1 MCTGQL
7 PEQPMKP
14 TLFVV
19 IASLLF
25 LLRIDSASAA
35 DLRSDMVVDAKWLV
49 AHAKDPDIVL
59 LHVGDAGEYAAGHI
73 PGARLVTLDDISVSE
88 HSKTGLMLEMPAAE
102 DLRAR
107 LQKLGISDDSRI
119 VVYYGKDWV
128 SPSTR
133 VVFTLQYAGLGDQT
147 KLLDGGMGAWV
158 RAGGAL
164 SKDATSARPGK
175 LSALHVQPIVVDRQ
189 YVRAHLAAPGTA
201 IVDGRATAYYDGVE
215 VGGAHGQMDHVGH
228 IKGARSIPF
237 TEITDERLMLK
248 SQAELRALFDRAG
261 VAPGDTVV
269 GYCHIGQQAT
279 AMLFAARLLGHP
291 VLLYD
296 GSFQDW
302 SRGDDAP
309 VEASVAKNTP

>member
-1 MCTGQL
+1 
-7 PEQPMKP
+7 MKP
-14 TLFVV
+14 SSFAVACLLLAFSM
-19 IASLLF
+19 ASTW
-25 LLRIDSASAA
+25 AA
-35 DLRSDMVVDAKWLV
+35 GDPRSDAVVDTKWLATHV
-49 AHAKDPDIVL
+49 KDPDIVL
-59 LHVGDAGEYAAGHI
+59 LHVGDADEYAAGHI

-88 HSKTGLMLEMPAAE
+88 HTKTGLMLQMPGVE

-133 VVFTLQYAGLGDQT
+133 VVFTLQFAGLTDHT

-158 RAGGAL
+158 RSGGAL
-164 SKDATSARPGK
+164 SKDAASAQQGK
-175 LSALHVQPIVVDRQ
+175 LSPLQIQPIVVDRE
-189 YVRAHLAAPGTA
+189 YVRAHLAAPGVA

-215 VGGAHGQMDHVGH
+215 VGGAHGQRDRVGH

-248 SQAELRALFDRAG
+248 SQAELQALFDRAG

>member
-1 MCTGQL
+1 
-7 PEQPMKP
+7 MKP
-14 TLFVV
+14 SSFVAV
-19 IASLLF
+19 FSWLALSTG
-25 LLRIDSASAA
+25 SAFAG
-35 DLRSDMVVDAKWLV
+35 DPRSDLVVDAKWLA
-49 AHAKDPDIVL
+49 AHVKNPDIVL
-59 LHVGDAGEYAAGHI
+59 LHVGDADEYESGHI

-88 HSKTGLMLEMPAAE
+88 HTKTGLMLEMPADE
-102 DLRAR
+102 DLRGR
-107 LQKLGISDDSRI
+107 LQKLGISDDSQI

-133 VVFTLQYAGLGDQT
+133 VVFTLQYAGLADRT

-158 RAGGAL
+158 RAGGTL
-164 SKDATSARPGK
+164 SKEVSAARPGN
-175 LSALHVQPIVVDRQ
+175 LSSLHVQPIVVDRQ
-189 YVRAHLAAPGTA
+189 YVRAHLAAPGVA

-215 VGGAHGQMDHVGH
+215 VGGAHGQRDKVGH
-228 IKGARSIPF
+228 IKGAHSIPF
-237 TEITDERLMLK
+237 TEITDDRMMLK
-248 SQAELRALFDRAG
+248 SQGELQALFDHAG

-302 SRGDDAP
+302 SRGGADTP
-309 VEASVAKNTP
+309 VDASVAKHTP

>member
-1 MCTGQL
+1 
-7 PEQPMKP
+7 MKP
-14 TLFVV
+14 LSF
-19 IASLLF
+19 AFSCLL
-25 LLRIDSASAA
+25 LALSTTGAA
-35 DLRSDMVVDAKWLV
+35 ATADPRSDLVVDAKWLA
-49 AHAKDPDIVL
+49 AHVKDPGIVL
-59 LHVGDAGEYAAGHI
+59 LHVGDADEYAAGHI
-73 PGARLVTLDDISVSE
+73 PNARHVTLDDVSVSE
-88 HSKTGLMLEMPAAE
+88 HTKTGLMLEMPAAE

-107 LQKLGISDDSRI
+107 LQKLGISDDSTI

-133 VVFTLQYAGLGDQT
+133 VVFTLQYAGLADQT

-158 RAGGAL
+158 RAGGTL
-164 SKDATSARPGK
+164 SKDAPSAQAGK
-175 LSALHVQPIVVDRQ
+175 LSSLHVQPIVVDRQ

-201 IVDGRATAYYDGVE
+201 IVDGRATVYYDGIE
-215 VGGAHGQMDHVGH
+215 VGGAHGQTDRVGH
-228 IKGARSIPF
+228 IKGAHSIPF
-237 TEITDERLMLK
+237 TEITDVRLMLK

-261 VAPGDTVV
+261 VAPGDTVI

-309 VEASVAKNTP
+309 VETSAAKKAP

>member
-1 MCTGQL
+1 
-7 PEQPMKP
+7 MKP
-14 TLFVV
+14 SLFVV
-19 IASLLF
+19 IAYIMLG
-25 LLRIDSASAA
+25 IASASAA
-35 DLRSDMVVDAKWLV
+35 DPRGDMVVDAKWLIE
-49 AHAKDPDIVL
+49 HAKDPDLVL
-59 LHVGDAGEYAAGHI
+59 LHVGDADEYAAGHI
-73 PGARLVTLDDISVSE
+73 PGARLVKLDDISVSE
-88 HSKTGLMLEMPAAE
+88 HTKTGLMLEMPAAE

-133 VVFTLQYAGLGDQT
+133 VVFTLQYAGLCDHT
-147 KLLDGGMGAWV
+147 RLLDGGMDAWK

-164 SKDATSARPGK
+164 SKDAASAQPGK
-175 LSALHVQPIVVDRQ
+175 LAPLRVQPIVVDRE
-189 YVRAHLAAPGTA
+189 YVRTHLAAPGIA
-201 IVDGRATAYYDGVE
+201 IVDGRSTSYYDGVE
-215 VGGAHGQMDHVGH
+215 VGGAHGQRDSVGH
-228 IKGARSIPF
+228 IKGAHSIPF
-237 TEITDERLMLK
+237 TELTDDHLMLK

-291 VLLYD
+291 VRLYD

-302 SRGDDAP
+302 SRGTDAP
-309 VEASVAKNTP
+309 VETTAAKSSP

>member
-1 MCTGQL
+1 
-7 PEQPMKP
+7 MKP
-14 TLFVV
+14 SSFAV
-19 IASLLF
+19 ACLLF
-25 LLRIDSASAA
+25 ALSITGATAA
-35 DLRSDMVVDAKWLV
+35 GDPRSDMVVDASWLA
-49 AHAKDPDIVL
+49 AHLKDPDIVL
-59 LHVGDAGEYAAGHI
+59 LHVGDADEYAAGHI
-73 PGARLVTLDDISVSE
+73 RGARLVTLDDVSVSE
-88 HSKTGLMLEMPAAE
+88 HTKAGLMLQMPNDE
-102 DLRAR
+102 DLRSR

-133 VVFTLQYAGLGDQT
+133 VVFTLQYAGLGDHT

-164 SKDATSARPGK
+164 SKDAASAQPGK
-175 LSALHVQPIVVDRQ
+175 LSALHMEPIVVDRE
-189 YVRAHLAAPGTA
+189 YVRAHLAAPGVA

-215 VGGAHGQMDHVGH
+215 VGGAHGQRDRVGH
-228 IKGARSIPF
+228 IKGARSVPF

-248 SQAELRALFDRAG
+248 SQAELQALFDRAG
-261 VAPGDTVV
+261 VAPGDTVI

-309 VEASVAKNTP
+309 VETTVAKRTSGAGTP

>member
-1 MCTGQL
+1 
-7 PEQPMKP
+7 MKP
-14 TLFVV
+14 SSF
-19 IASLLF
+19 AFACLL
-25 LLRIDSASAA
+25 LALSITGSAA
-35 DLRSDMVVDAKWLV
+35 TADPRSDLVVDATWLA
-49 AHAKDPDIVL
+49 AHVKDPGTVL
-59 LHVGDAGEYAAGHI
+59 LHVGDADEYAAGHI
-73 PGARLVTLDDISVSE
+73 PGARLVTLDDVSVSE
-88 HSKTGLMLEMPAAE
+88 HTKTGLMLEMPAAE

-164 SKDATSARPGK
+164 SKDAPSAQPGK
-175 LSALHVQPIVVDRQ
+175 LSPLHVQPVVVDRQ

-215 VGGAHGQMDHVGH
+215 VGGAHGQTDRVGH
-228 IKGARSIPF
+228 IKGAHSIPF
-237 TEITDERLMLK
+237 TEVTDERMMLK

-309 VEASVAKNTP
+309 VEAAAAKKAP

>member
-1 MCTGQL
+1 
-7 PEQPMKP
+7 MKP
-14 TLFVV
+14 SSFALACLVF
-19 IASLLF
+19 ALL
-25 LLRIDSASAA
+25 IVSTCATGDP
-35 DLRSDMVVDAKWLV
+35 RSDAVVDAKWLA
-49 AHAKDPDIVL
+49 AHVKDPDIVL
-59 LHVGDAGEYAAGHI
+59 LHVGDADEYAAGHI
-73 PGARLVTLDDISVSE
+73 PGARLVTLDDVSVSE
-88 HSKTGLMLEMPAAE
+88 HTKTGLMLQMPADE

-107 LQKLGISDDSRI
+107 LQKLGISDDSSI

-133 VVFTLQYAGLGDQT
+133 VVFTLQYAGLSDHA

-158 RAGGAL
+158 RTGGAL
-164 SKDATSARPGK
+164 SKDAASTQPGK
-175 LSALHVQPIVVDRQ
+175 LSPLHVQPIVVDRD
-189 YVRAHLAAPGTA
+189 YVRAHLAAPGVT

-215 VGGAHGQMDHVGH
+215 VGGAHGQRDRVGH

-248 SQAELRALFDRAG
+248 SQTELRALFDRAG

-309 VEASVAKNTP
+309 VEATVAKNTP

>member
-1 MCTGQL
+1 
-7 PEQPMKP
+7 MKP
-14 TLFVV
+14 SSFAVACLLLAFSM
-19 IASLLF
+19 ASTW
-25 LLRIDSASAA
+25 AA
-35 DLRSDMVVDAKWLV
+35 GDPRSDAVVDTKWLATHV
-49 AHAKDPDIVL
+49 KDPDIVL
-59 LHVGDAGEYAAGHI
+59 LHVGDADEYAAGHI

-88 HSKTGLMLEMPAAE
+88 HTKTGLMLQMPGVE

-133 VVFTLQYAGLGDQT
+133 VVFTLQFAGLTDHT

-158 RAGGAL
+158 RSGGAL
-164 SKDATSARPGK
+164 SKDAASAQQGK
-175 LSALHVQPIVVDRQ
+175 LSPLQIQPIVVDRE
-189 YVRAHLAAPGTA
+189 YVRAHLATPGVA
-201 IVDGRATAYYDGVE
+201 IVDGRATVYYDGVE
-215 VGGAHGQMDHVGH
+215 VGGAHGQRDRVGH

-248 SQAELRALFDRAG
+248 SQAELQALFDRAG

>member
-1 MCTGQL
+1 
-7 PEQPMKP
+7 MKP
-14 TLFVV
+14 SSFAV
-19 IASLLF
+19 ACF
-25 LLRIDSASAA
+25 LLAFSISSTSAA
-35 DLRSDMVVDAKWLV
+35 GDPRSDAVVDAKWLA
-49 AHAKDPDIVL
+49 AHVKDPDIVL
-59 LHVGDAGEYAAGHI
+59 LHVGDADEYAAGHI
-73 PGARLVTLDDISVSE
+73 PGARLVTLDDVSVSE
-88 HSKTGLMLEMPAAE
+88 HTKTGLMLQMPADE

-107 LQKLGISDDSRI
+107 LQKLGISDGSNI

-133 VVFTLQYAGLGDQT
+133 VVFTLQYAGLGDHT

-158 RAGGAL
+158 RAGGRL
-164 SKDATSARPGK
+164 SKDTGVGQAGK
-175 LSALHVQPIVVDRQ
+175 LSPLHIQPIVVDRQ
-189 YVRAHLAAPGTA
+189 YVRAHLAAPGVT
-201 IVDGRATAYYDGVE
+201 IVDGRSKSFYDGVE
-215 VGGAHGQMDHVGH
+215 VGGAHGQRDRVGH

-248 SQAELRALFDRAG
+248 SQDELRALFDDAG
-261 VAPGDTVV
+261 IAPGDTVV

-302 SRGDDAP
+302 SRGADAP

>member
-1 MCTGQL
+1 MLQM
-7 PEQPMKP
+7 PADE
-14 TLFVV
+14 
-19 IASLLF
+19 
-25 LLRIDSASAA
+25 
-35 DLRSDMVVDAKWLV
+35 DLRSK
-49 AHAKDPDIVL
+49 
-59 LHVGDAGEYAAGHI
+59 
-73 PGARLVTLDDISVSE
+73 
-88 HSKTGLMLEMPAAE
+88 
-102 DLRAR
+102 
-107 LQKLGISDDSRI
+107 LQKLGISDESRI

-133 VVFTLQYAGLGDQT
+133 VVFTLQYAGLGERT
-147 KLLDGGMGAWV
+147 ELLDGGMGAWV

-164 SKDATSARPGK
+164 SKDAASAQPGK
-175 LSALHVQPIVVDRQ
+175 LSALHMEPIVVDRE
-189 YVRAHLAAPGTA
+189 YVRAHLAAPGVA

-215 VGGAHGQMDHVGH
+215 VGGAHGQRDKVGH
-228 IKGARSIPF
+228 IKGAHSVPF

-248 SQAELRALFDRAG
+248 SQAELQALFDRAG
-261 VAPGDTVV
+261 VAPGDTVI

-309 VEASVAKNTP
+309 VEASVARPTPGAGTP